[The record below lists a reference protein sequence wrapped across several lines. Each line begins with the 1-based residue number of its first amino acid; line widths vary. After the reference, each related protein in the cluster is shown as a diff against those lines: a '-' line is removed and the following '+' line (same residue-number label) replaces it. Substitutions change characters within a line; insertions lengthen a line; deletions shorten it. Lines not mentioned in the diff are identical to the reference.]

1 MELCERLLKGEY
13 QYIIATH
20 TDREHIH
27 NHILFNNVNMKNGK
41 TFETLENR
49 HRESWKKMRQISD
62 DLCREFGLSVIE
74 NPEQGKGK
82 SWYEWSCDREGLS
95 WKSKLKFAIDSCI
108 MESASFDDLLENL
121 RRRNIEVVYNP
132 NHVIDLK
139 FRYPGKERF
148 TRARRLG
155 WYYETPQLK
164 RRISY
169 YQLLKT
175 GQLSYQRRTKIID
188 TTADKF
194 QHAKALERWA
204 DIQNM
209 KEASRIIN
217 LMTSY
222 NIGSTQ
228 ELESRAIT
236 EYTYRMGLVEDL
248 NGLQK
253 KIDVLSDALSAL
265 KRYKKYKPVHDE
277 YKAQSPMKKKAY
289 EKKYAAELDKFDSAK
304 AELKALYPS
313 GKVPSSESLTE
324 ERNSLI
330 EQRNEKNAEYKRVI
344 SVLKDVDYARQTIAE
359 HLKKERSVEEQ
370 KRKKGDL
377 E

>member
-1 MELCERLLKGEY
+1 
-13 QYIIATH
+13 
-20 TDREHIH
+20 
-27 NHILFNNVNMKNGK
+27 
-41 TFETLENR
+41 
-49 HRESWKKMRQISD
+49 
-62 DLCREFGLSVIE
+62 
-74 NPEQGKGK
+74 
-82 SWYEWSCDREGLS
+82 
-95 WKSKLKFAIDSCI
+95 
-108 MESASFDDLLENL
+108 
-121 RRRNIEVVYNP
+121 
-132 NHVIDLK
+132 
-139 FRYPGKERF
+139 
-148 TRARRLG
+148 
-155 WYYETPQLK
+155 
-164 RRISY
+164 
-169 YQLLKT
+169 
-175 GQLSYQRRTKIID
+175 
-188 TTADKF
+188 
-194 QHAKALERWA
+194 
-204 DIQNM
+204 
-209 KEASRIIN
+209 
-217 LMTSY
+217 MTSY

-324 ERNSLI
+324 ERNALI

-344 SVLKDVDYARQTIAE
+344 SVLKDLDYARQTIAE
-359 HLKKERSVEEQ
+359 YLKNERSVEEQ